1 MTKELFLN
9 KLKNDFKNIDID
21 YVSKKI
27 DIYENLL
34 SEYNEKF
41 NLTRLNKKDIIYDQ
55 YFYQSI
61 FVYKNVNFQKNIK
74 VLDIGSGSGIPGVVL
89 KILFPNIKLTI
100 IEPIKKKCLFLK
112 TLTTALDYSDV
123 EIINDRAEIYGLK
136 NREIFDIVTCRAV
149 AELKIILE
157 LSFPLTKINGTMIF
171 PKSLNYLSELENS
184 QDFLSKIGKY
194 EMKVINE
201 IYQDKQFNT
210 LFFYKHEQTSKI
222 FPRQWKD
229 IIK

>member
-1 MTKELFLN
+1 MTKELFLE
-9 KLKNDFKNIDID
+9 KLKNDFKNIDIE
-21 YVSKKI
+21 YVSSKI

-34 SEYNEKF
+34 SEYNDKF

-61 FVYKNVNFQKNIK
+61 FVYKDIDFEDDIK

-100 IEPIKKKCLFLK
+100 IEPIKKKCLFLEE
-112 TLTTALDYSDV
+112 LTKALGYNDV
-123 EIINDRAEIYGLK
+123 VIINDRAEVFGINNK
-136 NREIFDIVTCRAV
+136 EIFDIVTCRAV

-157 LSFPLTKINGTMIF
+157 LSFPLTKVNGLMIF
-171 PKSLNYLSELENS
+171 PKSLNYLVELENS
-184 QDFLSKIGKY
+184 QDFLSKVGKFQ
-194 EMKVINE
+194 MKVNNE
-201 IYQDKQFNT
+201 VYQGKQFNT
-210 LFFYKHEQTSKI
+210 LFFYKLEKTSKI
-222 FPRQWKD
+222 FPRPWKD

>member
-100 IEPIKKKCLFLK
+100 IESIKKKCLFLK

>member
-34 SEYNEKF
+34 FEYNEKF

>member
-112 TLTTALDYSDV
+112 TLTTALDYLDV